1 MRSQEFLVER
11 ILNLF
16 TAADKQ
22 KYVDQV
28 WDILQSSYASVGG
41 FKTSPSK
48 EDLINTTGL
57 WKLVRR
63 GDDGITAL
71 KVYKDLYGRKSVGS
85 GTNGTIQGKK
95 DYILLKDSDVRLQ
108 RMWSEASGPVEH
120 MLEKNYEPIPNKYA
134 AFLTGKEI
142 VSLDPDGY
150 HYTRMIMGAPHVK
163 KLFGFVEL
171 SPNDL
176 KKLADFGLKI
186 QELPKNFILK
196 K

>member
-28 WDILQSSYASVGG
+28 WNILQSSYASVGG

-95 DYILLKDSDVRLQ
+95 DYILLKDSDV
-108 RMWSEASGPVEH
+108 
-120 MLEKNYEPIPNKYA
+120 
-134 AFLTGKEI
+134 
-142 VSLDPDGY
+142 
-150 HYTRMIMGAPHVK
+150 
-163 KLFGFVEL
+163 
-171 SPNDL
+171 
-176 KKLADFGLKI
+176 
-186 QELPKNFILK
+186 
-196 K
+196 